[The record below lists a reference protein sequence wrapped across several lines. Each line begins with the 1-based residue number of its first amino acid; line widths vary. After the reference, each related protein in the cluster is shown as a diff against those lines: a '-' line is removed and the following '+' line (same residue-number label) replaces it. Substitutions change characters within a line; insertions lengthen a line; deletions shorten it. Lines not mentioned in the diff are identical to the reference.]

1 MDFKSLSDLL
11 SGGGVAPVEQV
22 DITGNM
28 NVEEKLNEIV
38 KSMSFGGMVF
48 KRIRTINLSTADP
61 HLGQKVWFMIGFQHT
76 NANDSGLGYGIQIFF
91 QYTDNYFW
99 IRRIVQSN
107 TKWVKI
113 DGTPME

>member
-11 SGGGVAPVEQV
+11 SGGVSPIEQV

-76 NANDSGLGYGIQIFF
+76 NASDSSLGYGVQIFF
-91 QYTDNYFW
+91 QYTSDYFL
-99 IRRIVQSN
+99 IRRIVDDSI
-107 TKWVKI
+107 KWAKYE
-113 DGTPME
+113 GTLME